1 MKKYLKITIISLIAI
16 LFVSVHSVYALDN
29 LQNEIDSLKNGT
41 ITMDKNLEENITI
54 DKGMNIT
61 LDLNGYTLT
70 GYITVK
76 GEILIKSSKESGLIE
91 GNLEKDKAA
100 IYSDGGKVTLESGKI
115 TNPKGYGIYALN
127 GGYAIVNGGTIET
140 CYSGLT
146 GNNTTGTMYLY
157 VNGGTITA
165 KYGPAIYMPGP
176 VSLDITNGTLN
187 GGISLRMGI
196 VNIKGG
202 TINAITSDIDMPSEY
217 YAFNGNAW
225 LPDAL
230 YVFGGTYDSKDD
242 TNKLE
247 LNITGGTFN
256 TKNNLGSAVAI
267 YDLGKVAQEMVIN
280 ISDKAKLKTT
290 STTRLAYDVL
300 NLADLKVNYPKE
312 GYNNV
317 SYLGKTKTNITG
329 GIYSS
334 SVSKYLTSYYTE
346 VKENNLYKVT
356 TKEFEVK
363 APEINGNEVVK
374 EINTGLKNSK
384 EVKNIF
390 TDSLKDSKINIEGIE
405 PIIDVDI
412 KNNVENVEEKVK
424 TSINETI
431 NKLGKNVKLANLFEI
446 SIKVKNKADST
457 YLGELEELTDKVQFI
472 VAIPDDLLVASK
484 GYERK
489 FYIIRYHN
497 NESEVIPATLKD
509 NMLSFSSDK
518 FSTYALAYED
528 KNTKEEANPNTSD
541 NILVFLSLATLAL
554 VGSIKVYKKLHN

>member
-16 LFVSVHSVYALDN
+16 LFVSVQSVYALDN

-363 APEINGNEVVK
+363 APEINVNEVVK
-374 EINTGLKNSK
+374 EINTGLKNSE

-390 TDSLKDSKINIEGIE
+390 TASLKNSKINIEGIDA
-405 PIIDVDI
+405 IIDVDI

-424 TSINETI
+424 TNINETI

-446 SIKVKNKADST
+446 SIKVKNKVDST

-497 NESEVIPATLKD
+497 NESDVIPATLKD

-541 NILVFLSLATLAL
+541 NILVFLALATLAL